1 MRGQTERQTAGKEL
15 VTTDRPDEI
24 AALTLAAVVANIGS
38 LTPSNLIVRP
48 FRALLLTSTL
58 PAYSKSQKHP
68 VAYYRI
74 GRTSRPVKGK
84 SEISFP
90 VGFSCA

>member
-1 MRGQTERQTAGKEL
+1 MPVGELPNCLPCLPGMRGQTERQTAGKEL

-24 AALTLAAVVANIGS
+24 AALTLAAVIANIGS

-58 PAYSKSQKHP
+58 PAYSKSQ
-68 VAYYRI
+68 AGNIQLLII
-74 GRTSRPVKGK
+74 G
-84 SEISFP
+84 
-90 VGFSCA
+90 